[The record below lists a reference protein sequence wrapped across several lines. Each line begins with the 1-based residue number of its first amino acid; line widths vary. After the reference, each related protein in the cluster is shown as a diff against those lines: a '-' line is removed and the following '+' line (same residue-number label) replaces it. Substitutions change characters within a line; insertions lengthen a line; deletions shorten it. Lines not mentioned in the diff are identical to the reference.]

1 MGSTSDL
8 IVPSSSIDEAVAAL
22 DADPARRIEGRES
35 FRDWMQQLADRA
47 ITELADVHFDI
58 PEPIRRIEC
67 MLAPTNDGGI
77 YYTGPSEDFERPG
90 RMWWSVPDGID
101 SFSPLRDRKSG
112 GT

>member
-22 DADPARRIEGRES
+22 DADPARRNEGRES

-58 PEPIRRIEC
+58 PEPNRRIEG
-67 MLAPTNDGGI
+67 MLAR
-77 YYTGPSEDFERPG
+77 SEEHTSELQSLMRSSYAVFCLKKKTKKNRS
-90 RMWWSVPDGID
+90 RQVNNS
-101 SFSPLRDRKSG
+101 
-112 GT
+112 